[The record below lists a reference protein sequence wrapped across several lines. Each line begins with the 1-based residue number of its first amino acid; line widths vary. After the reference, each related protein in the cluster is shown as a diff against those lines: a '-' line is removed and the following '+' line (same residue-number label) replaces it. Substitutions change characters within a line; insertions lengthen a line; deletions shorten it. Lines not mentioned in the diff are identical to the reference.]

1 MAAGEAVLD
10 VILEPGFLDHVEAMG
25 ERLRASLEQLIPN
38 YDSLFDSVRGRGL
51 MQGLRLKHPSRDFVA
66 HLRDHHGLLTVAAGD
81 NTVRLR
87 SEEHTSE
94 LQSLMRI
101 SYAVFCLK
109 KKKQITNT

>member
-1 MAAGEAVLD
+1 
-10 VILEPGFLDHVEAMG
+10 MG

-81 NTVRLR
+81 NTVRLLPPYVIEDAHIAEANAKLSEGARTDDTGRPTCWDRVGR
-87 SEEHTSE
+87 SESFPVV
-94 LQSLMRI
+94 
-101 SYAVFCLK
+101 AA
-109 KKKQITNT
+109 